1 LFSHKK
7 LRLDGY
13 GWEAVLMSLKK
24 AERMEIDAIP
34 QELMNEII
42 SVLQSMTHGNI
53 TLTTQNFRL
62 VQIERN
68 EKIRP
73 CDIGGGHLEK
83 QSSDK
88 VDYTIIC
95 QKIQQQFRGLEY
107 GEIVV
112 VIKAGKIVQ
121 VERTEKYRLQ
131 SFMGLDGEGI

>member
-1 LFSHKK
+1 M
-7 LRLDGY
+7 G
-13 GWEAVLMSLKK
+13 LKK
-24 AERMEIDAIP
+24 AERTELDTIP
-34 QELMNEII
+34 QDLMNEII

-73 CDIGGGHLEK
+73 CDIGRVPVEK
-83 QSSDK
+83 HSADK
-88 VDYTIIC
+88 IDYTIIC

-112 VIKAGKIVQ
+112 VMKAGKIVQ